1 MTWFEVL
8 KIFFS
13 GAVISFA
20 LTQVAIKRFPKWKL
34 LDFPERYRL
43 KRDKIPYPGGLVFL
57 FITTIVLGL
66 SAAGMFLD
74 KQFWILAPATLGLG
88 ILSFWDDRK
97 PLSPLMRF
105 FIQVGIASAIF
116 FAGVKINFIGDPF
129 HATNF
134 ELANFPLISFVLT
147 VGWILLL
154 QNAMNFFDG
163 IKGLAPGAA
172 AIGFLFLG
180 ILGMM
185 RPELFLDPSHAD
197 LTKANFLFAGL
208 AIGGFWYFWKGK
220 IILGDTGSQVMGFL
234 LATMS
239 IFFGAKIAT
248 TLLILGIPLIDAG
261 FVILRRV
268 IIEKKAP
275 WHGDRKH
282 IHHNLARKIGEQP
295 ATLVIMAISAG
306 LGTIAVLLQG
316 FEKMIALGATGI
328 LILGL
333 IVWAGK
339 KEFKA

>member
-20 LTQVAIKRFPKWKL
+20 LTQLAIKKFPKWKL
-34 LDFPERYRL
+34 LDFPERYSL

-57 FITTIVLGL
+57 FLSTLVLGL
-66 SAAGMFLD
+66 SAFGMFLSS
-74 KQFWILAPATLGLG
+74 KFFVLAPAVLWLG

-97 PLSPLMRF
+97 PLSPLLRF
-105 FIQVGIASAIF
+105 FVQVGIASAIF
-116 FAGVKINFIGDPF
+116 LAGVKIDFIGDPF

-134 ELANFPLISFVLT
+134 ELGNFPFISFILT

-172 AIGFLFLG
+172 TIGFLFLG

-197 LTKANFLFAGL
+197 LTKATFLFAGIS
-208 AIGGFWYFWKGK
+208 IGGFWHFWRGK
-220 IILGDTGSQVMGFL
+220 IILGDTGSQTMGFL

-239 IFFGAKIAT
+239 IFSGAKIAT
-248 TLLILGIPLIDAG
+248 TLLILGIPLIDAV
-261 FVILRRV
+261 FVVIRR
-268 IIEKKAP
+268 IFIEKKAP

-282 IHHNLARKIGEQP
+282 IHHNLARRIGEQP
-295 ATLVIMAISAG
+295 ATITIMAISAG
-306 LGTIAVLLQG
+306 LGTIAVLFQG
-316 FEKMIALGATGI
+316 FEKMIALGGAGV

-333 IVWAGK
+333 IVWARRTGSK
-339 KEFKA
+339 Y